1 VTGRREETGVARL
14 IALELPSDPRAGA
27 AVRACWDAGDAVLPL
42 DPSAPRTEVEALLS
56 ALRPD
61 RVATLDDPTGR
72 ALPAPLPTAEGT
84 ALVVA
89 TSGSTGRR
97 KGVELTHAA
106 LDASTSAS
114 VARLGCRPGEVWRV
128 PLPLHHVAGLT
139 ALRRG
144 WALGTDPQVT
154 APGDL
159 QALLAAG
166 ADRTAVVPTQLHR
179 WLERDGAAGPRHVL
193 LGGAAAPPELLAR
206 AAAAGIE
213 VVTSYGMT
221 ETCGGCVY
229 DGRPLDGVEVGLTGG
244 GRVRLRGPVRFAG
257 YRGDP
262 AATATAVDDAGW
274 FTTGDLGRF
283 GPDGRLSVLG
293 RADDVVVSGGENVPL
308 PAVAAAL
315 RSHPQ
320 VAEVA
325 AVGRDDPEWG
335 QVVHAVVVPRDPAAP
350 PTLAELRDHVRG
362 RHGPPFAPRGLT
374 LVPALPR
381 DAMGKVTREALRGAI
396 DGTGGAAD
404 GRSGGDHSSSA

>member
-1 VTGRREETGVARL
+1 VTGRREEAGVARL
-14 IALELPSDPRAGA
+14 ITLELPTDRRAGA
-27 AVRACWDAGDAVLPL
+27 AVRACWEAGDAVLPL
-42 DPSAPRTEVEALLS
+42 DPSAPRAEVDALLS

-61 RVATLDDPTGR
+61 RIATLDDPVGR
-72 ALPAPLPTAEGT
+72 ALPAPLPTVDGT

-106 LDASTSAS
+106 LDASTAAS
-114 VARLGCRPGEVWRV
+114 LARLGCRTGEVWRV

-144 WALGTDPQVT
+144 WALGTDPQIT

-159 QALLAAG
+159 EALLAAG

-179 WLERDGAAGPRHVL
+179 WLERDGSAGPRHVL
-193 LGGAAAPPELLAR
+193 LGGAAATPDLLAR

-221 ETCGGCVY
+221 ETCGGCIY
-229 DGRPLDGVEVGLTGG
+229 DGRPLDGVEVALAAD
-244 GRVRLRGPVRFAG
+244 GRVRIRGAVRFAG

-262 AATATAVDDAGW
+262 AAAAAAVDDAGW

-283 GPDGRLSVLG
+283 EPDGRLSVLG

-308 PAVAAAL
+308 PAVVAAL

-320 VAEVA
+320 VAEAA
-325 AVGRDDPEWG
+325 AVGRDDAEWG
-335 QVVHAVVVPRDPAAP
+335 QVVHAVVVPRDLATP
-350 PTLAELRDHVRG
+350 PTLADLRDHVRAD
-362 RHGPPFAPRGLT
+362 HPASHAPRAVT
-374 LVPALPR
+374 IVSALPR
-381 DAMGKVTREALRGAI
+381 DAMGKVTRASLR
-396 DGTGGAAD
+396 AATD
-404 GRSGGDHSSSA
+404 PR